1 MFNKGNNIY
10 NITNEALSKDK
21 LMEKLEQSGVELND
35 YAYELFQSDL
45 YKPST
50 ITYTA
55 TVVELTLA
63 EIGLTIGG
71 NFGEIRSC
79 IQSLGLLYCPLELA
93 SYIRLHKLHDKE
105 LSDRREKV
113 LGKAPPGSITIF
125 SEPLVNDDDFP
136 KGFYIRTING
146 VPWLRGYRCSED
158 YVWDPGDRM
167 IFTIEVNVTITL

>member
-10 NITNEALSKDK
+10 NITNEALSKDR
-21 LMEKLEQSGVELND
+21 LMKKLEHSGVKLND

-45 YKPST
+45 NKPST
-50 ITYTA
+50 IAYTA

-63 EIGLTIGG
+63 EIGLTMGG
-71 NFGEIRSC
+71 NLGEIRSC

-93 SYIRLHKLHDKE
+93 PYIRLNRLHDKE
-105 LSDRREKV
+105 LSDLGEKV

-136 KGFYIRTING
+136 KGFYIRTIDG

-158 YVWDPGDRM
+158 YVWEPGDHM
-167 IFTIEVNVTITL
+167 IFKMGINS